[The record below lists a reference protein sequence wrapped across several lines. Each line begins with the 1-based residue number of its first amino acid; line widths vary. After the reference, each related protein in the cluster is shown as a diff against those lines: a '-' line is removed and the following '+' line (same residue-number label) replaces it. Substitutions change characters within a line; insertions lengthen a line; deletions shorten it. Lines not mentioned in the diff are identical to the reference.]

1 MKYKKTYFLFFP
13 KNFYLSFEITSL
25 VMRYLYSNREDIT
38 FNSTFSN
45 QSVRNVAEKGIL
57 CKLLKIIL

>member
-13 KNFYLSFEITSL
+13 KNFCLSFKNTSL